1 MRGAIFRLVVVAA
14 LVLIPFFIYQE
25 VANATQ
31 RCNDGTFSNTEPGT
45 RGACSG
51 HGGVDK
57 SWGREEPKLNLP
69 PTSTTPEIGIP
80 VEMDDFLLKLA
91 SLPVAFEMQAG
102 YDRDSFDYDYRTT
115 RQQVLAEEY
124 NDGWY
129 DQYNGKTYTE
139 TKDVH
144 IDHRVP
150 LHEAWS
156 SGAHAW
162 SPDRK
167 QAFGNDMTNKN
178 SLEVVSRTNNLM
190 KGAKEPH
197 EWMPATNK
205 CLYLDKWVDVK
216 YNWNLNVDPYEKWYL
231 ERYWRVY
238 CE

>member
-1 MRGAIFRLVVVAA
+1 MMWVAFRVVVVAA
-14 LVLIPFFIYQE
+14 LIAVSFFIYTE
-25 VANATQ
+25 VANAVQ
-31 RCNDGTFSNTEPGT
+31 RCNDGTFSQTEPGT

-69 PTSTTPEIGIP
+69 PTYTTPEIDIP
-80 VEMDDFLLKLA
+80 VEKDGFLLKLA
-91 SLPVAFEMQAG
+91 SLPVAYEFQAG
-102 YDRDSFDYDYRTT
+102 YDRESFDYDYRKT

-124 NDGWY
+124 DNGWY
-129 DQYNGKTYTE
+129 DQYNGKTYTDA
-139 TKDVH
+139 KDVH

-162 SPDRK
+162 SADQKR
-167 QAFGNDMTNKN
+167 AFANDTTNKF
-178 SLEVVSRTNNLM
+178 SLEVVSRTSNLM

-197 EWMPATNK
+197 EWMPGK
-205 CLYLDKWVDVK
+205 DRCGYLTKWVDVK
-216 YNWNLNVDPYEKWYL
+216 YNSGLNVDPYEQWWI
-231 ERYWRVY
+231 ERYWRVH